1 MKRKT
6 CFITPIVVA
15 SFYKLLLKKQFVRD
29 ITESGWSFELKCYIC
44 VAKKRKM
51 KVIKYPLWLLYRIW
65 FYILMLV
72 PILVLFPFIF
82 LTILSEK
89 TYPLFFKIARIWAKI
104 ILIGMGFRYSIE
116 GDDIFEDG
124 KSYMLV
130 ANHTSM
136 TDIMLM
142 LLAVKNHPF
151 VFVGKM
157 ELVKIPIFGFIYK
170 RVCILVDRK
179 SSKSRYEVFERAQK
193 RIQQGL
199 SICIFPEGGV
209 PDESVLLDE
218 FKDGAF
224 RIAIEHE
231 LPIVPMTFY
240 DNKKRFSYTFFS
252 GTPGKMRAKIHAP
265 IETKGILKEDR
276 HHIKEEVRKII
287 LADLENDQK

>member
-1 MKRKT
+1 MLYLCFKKKIRMKL
-6 CFITPIVVA
+6 V
-15 SFYKLLLKKQFVRD
+15 L
-29 ITESGWSFELKCYIC
+29 
-44 VAKKRKM
+44 
-51 KVIKYPLWLLYRIW
+51 YPLWLLYRIW
-65 FYILMLV
+65 FYLLMLV

-82 LTILSEK
+82 VSILSEK
-89 TYPLFFKIARIWAKI
+89 TYPLFFKIARLWSKI
-104 ILIGMGFRYSIE
+104 ILFGMGFRYSIK
-116 GDDIFEDG
+116 GDEVFEEG

-151 VFVGKM
+151 VFVGKK

-170 RVCILVDRK
+170 RVCILVDRG

-193 RIQQGL
+193 RINQGL

-231 LPIVPMTFY
+231 LDIVPMTFF

-252 GTPGKMRAKIHAP
+252 GTPGKMRAIIHQP
-265 IETKGILKEDR
+265 IPTKGKKMEDR
-276 HHIKEEVRKII
+276 HAIKAAVRNVI
-287 LADLENDQK
+287 LADLENDVL